1 MPPVAEKTQRRFQLH
16 RTRPTPERRP
26 LPPLLENGDH
36 LSRQEFERRYEAMPE
51 LKKAELLKGSV
62 YMPSPVHRSH
72 SKAHAE
78 IMAWL
83 GQYWSLTP
91 GIEVNDNGTVRL
103 DEDNEVQPDAALRIV
118 SQTAGTS
125 TLSPDD
131 YIEGPPELIVEIAG
145 SSASFDLYEKRGVY
159 QRSGVQE
166 YLVWQ
171 LYEQRLDWWHLT
183 EGAYTALEPDDQGVR
198 QSRVFPGLSL
208 AVADLLSG
216 NLAGVL
222 TALQHGVQTDA
233 HAAFV
238 QALEEQTS

>member
-1 MPPVAEKTQRRFQLH
+1 
-16 RTRPTPERRP
+16 
-26 LPPLLENGDH
+26 
-36 LSRQEFERRYEAMPE
+36 MPE
-51 LKKAELLKGSV
+51 LKKAELLEGSV

-72 SKAHAE
+72 SKAHVE
-78 IMAWL
+78 VLEWL
-83 GQYWSLTP
+83 LAYRAATP
-91 GIEVNDNGTVRL
+91 GIQVDIDATVRL
-103 DEDNEVQPDAALRIV
+103 TPQNEVQPDVLLRLDSEHGGASAV
-118 SQTAGTS
+118 
-125 TLSPDD
+125 SPDD

-145 SSASFDLYEKRGVY
+145 SSASFDLYEKRDVY

-238 QALEEQTS
+238 QTLCDDDGMS

>member
-1 MPPVAEKTQRRFQLH
+1 MTPVAEKTQRRFRVN
-16 RTRPTPERRP
+16 RTRRKPQRRP

-91 GIEVNDNGTVRL
+91 GIEVNDNATVRL
-103 DEDNEVQPDAALRIV
+103 DDDTEVQPDAALRVV

-145 SSASFDLYEKRGVY
+145 SSASFDLYEKRDVY

-183 EGAYTALEPDDQGVR
+183 EGAYTALEPDEQDVL
-198 QSRVFPGLSL
+198 QSRVFPGLHLS
-208 AVADLLSG
+208 AGDLLSG

-222 TALQHGVQTDA
+222 TTLQHGVHTDA